1 MSKLYLVV
9 NEIFRPNS
17 HVRTNRAGWHEQP
30 NAWNVAERVSIV
42 DGTLKQ
48 RVLAEASVIIDL
60 VDSSVLK
67 NRGSDDDKAIAA
79 HYLEKYQEEVQQAL
93 LLWSLKDPR
102 NMAKLRELSN
112 GNETDSGQNPPS

>member
-1 MSKLYLVV
+1 MSKLYLVI

-48 RVLAEASVIIDL
+48 RVLAEASVVIDL

-67 NRGSDDDKAIAA
+67 NRGGDDAKALSA
-79 HYLEKYQEEVQQAL
+79 HYLGKYQEEVQQAL

-112 GNETDSGQNPPS
+112 GNETDSD